1 VEELKETNL
10 PTLGIIPFYGGLTQ
24 ETAFASLGRLAPQVE
39 SPAVGEASW
48 NGNRKSQQAYSAFLE
63 SFYTLDANLRLL
75 GTDNPIRSITI
86 TSASPADG
94 KSSIAAHLAW
104 AAVAMG
110 RKVLLIDT
118 DLRRPQVHRWFNLP
132 NLRGLSNGI
141 TSDVDIHSLI
151 QESPQDPNLSL
162 LAAGPLPP
170 SPGRLLSSNKM
181 RSLIQQMTEEYD
193 LVICDAP
200 PVVFADAKLTA
211 AHTDGILLVVGVGKT
226 DRTHVL
232 KSLEDL
238 KGNAQCPVLGVV
250 ANGVK
255 STESASSYYYQRYY
269 EQRPEKK
276 KNILSPR
283 KLQKRS

>member
-1 VEELKETNL
+1 
-10 PTLGIIPFYGGLTQ
+10 
-24 ETAFASLGRLAPQVE
+24 
-39 SPAVGEASW
+39 
-48 NGNRKSQQAYSAFLE
+48 
-63 SFYTLDANLRLL
+63 
-75 GTDNPIRSITI
+75 
-86 TSASPADG
+86 
-94 KSSIAAHLAW
+94 
-104 AAVAMG
+104 MG

-118 DLRRPQVHRWFNLP
+118 DLRRPQVHRWFGLP
-132 NLRGLSNGI
+132 NLRGLSNAI
-141 TSDVDIHSLI
+141 TSDADIHDLI
-151 QESPQDPNLSL
+151 QESPQDANLCL

-211 AHTDGILLVVGVGKT
+211 AHTDGILMVVGVGKT

-232 KSLEDL
+232 QALADL
-238 KGNAQCPVLGVV
+238 KGNAQCPMLGIV

-255 STESASSYYYQRYY
+255 SSASASSYYYQRYY
-269 EQRPEKK
+269 EQQPEKK
-276 KNILSPR
+276 KMLSPR